1 MDLDNGLGLLQA
13 NSQALILAPQPGV
26 LFRLRIH
33 LGSTLLWSQRSKH
46 TALALQAPLVQMRRV
61 EPLAPQQGADLAT
74 TSAGIGLGQDAQ
86 LVLGAESAALGLR
99 YDFRVSLHRRR
110 SGRSVLRYC

>member
-13 NSQALILAPQPGV
+13 NSQALILAPQ
-26 LFRLRIH
+26 
-33 LGSTLLWSQRSKH
+33 
-46 TALALQAPLVQMRRV
+46 
-61 EPLAPQQGADLAT
+61 QGADLAT
-74 TSAGIGLGQDAQ
+74 TFAGIGLGQDAQ
-86 LVLGAESAALGLR
+86 LVLGAESAPLGLR